1 MAPLHKWLAR
11 MAMLSTAGAC
21 LWRVS
26 APMPS
31 PSPAPAAM
39 TRSMERGDES
49 AAQGGGDESPLWH
62 PWRRRCSGGDFRTGG
77 GSDTLLPAADTPPAA
92 DVGASTS
99 SSTIMS
105 DVEAGGWLCQYL
117 LVKCEL

>member
-77 GSDTLLPAADTPPAA
+77 GAAVVRWQRHAAARRRHAARRRPPHCLHTSYTLHLQ
-92 DVGASTS
+92 
-99 SSTIMS
+99 
-105 DVEAGGWLCQYL
+105 L
-117 LVKCEL
+117 